1 MYNVINHIRVVVEH
15 REAFE
20 ARFKENL
27 GHMSGVEG
35 FLGTRVW
42 RPSPSAAE
50 DAAYPHD
57 AYMIETLWK
66 DEASF
71 RAWVGSPSF
80 RAAHAQPMPDAWRA
94 GPAMMSQHE
103 LAFGRGGD
111 PDDGRE
117 TLV

>member
-1 MYNVINHIRVVVEH
+1 MYNVINHIRVVPEH

-20 ARFKENL
+20 ARFAENL
-27 GHMSGVEG
+27 GRMDGVPG
-35 FLGTRVW
+35 FVMARVW
-42 RPSPSAAE
+42 RPSPAAKP

-57 AYMIETLWK
+57 AYMVETLWE
-66 DEASF
+66 DAASF

-103 LAFGRGGD
+103 LAFEHAHD
-111 PDDGRE
+111 TE
-117 TLV
+117 